1 MGKKKNDLVERKQE
15 MSNDAIERTLNEH
28 ERRIRLL
35 EENNKLLTEISCK
48 VKNVEKDVGEINSK
62 LAEKEKEK
70 EKDVKGWIKFILEL
84 ILTILIGYIAVKIG
98 LK

>member
-1 MGKKKNDLVERKQE
+1 
-15 MSNDAIERTLNEH
+15 MSNDLIEATFKDH

-48 VKNVEKDVGEINSK
+48 VENVEKDVGEINSK
-62 LAEKEKEK
+62 LAKKDDEK
-70 EKDVKGWIKFILEL
+70 EKDVKGWIKFFLEA
-84 ILTILIGYIAVKIG
+84 ILTILIGYIAIKVG